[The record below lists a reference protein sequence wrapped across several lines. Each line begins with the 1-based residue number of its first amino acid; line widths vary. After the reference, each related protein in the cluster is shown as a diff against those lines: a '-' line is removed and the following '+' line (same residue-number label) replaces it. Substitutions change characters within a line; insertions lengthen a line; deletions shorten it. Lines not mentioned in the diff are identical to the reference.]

1 MFSSIVFK
9 TFQTLQFSKL
19 ACYAIKDNNQDV
31 IKQAGQ
37 PALQSFKNLKLKI
50 LPLKVKVG
58 ALGGQFNQ
66 DRQDVL
72 TQNSRCTKYIIVKV
86 IVLTLC
92 TFFSVAVFF

>member
-1 MFSSIVFK
+1 M
-9 TFQTLQFSKL
+9 LQFKIKL
-19 ACYAIKDNNQDV
+19 HCIAIPSLDSV
-31 IKQAGQ
+31 L
-37 PALQSFKNLKLKI
+37 LQNFKNLKLKI